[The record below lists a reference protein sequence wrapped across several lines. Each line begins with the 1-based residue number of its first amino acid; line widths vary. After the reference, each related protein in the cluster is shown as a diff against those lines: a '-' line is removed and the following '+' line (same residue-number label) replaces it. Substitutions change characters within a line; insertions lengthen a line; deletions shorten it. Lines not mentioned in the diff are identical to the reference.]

1 MFFNSIFIGYR
12 FMFLSFS
19 RRLSFTLLL
28 GLLVSA
34 TVQAETRWLMDELW
48 VNVRSGAG
56 DQFQIIQTIQ
66 SGTEMQTLGSAQGG
80 FIQVRLQDGTEGW
93 VAERFLQSEPT
104 AALQLDALLAE
115 RDQLAEELEE
125 MRERY
130 ESFEIGGGNLSDL
143 DQLRSENIRL
153 ASELRQITQ
162 VSENAIALDQRNQQ
176 LTEEN
181 AGLRNELDILNS
193 ELSNIRETRESRM
206 MLSGGGLIVIGL
218 ILGIVLPRM
227 RAKRRDAW
235 G

>member
-1 MFFNSIFIGYR
+1 MFSF
-12 FMFLSFS
+12 FS
-19 RRLSFTLLL
+19 RRFSFTLLIA
-28 GLLVSA
+28 LLISSA
-34 TVQAETRWLMDELW
+34 IQAETRWLMDELW

-66 SGTEMQTLGSAQGG
+66 SGTEMQTLGSPQSG
-80 FIQVRLQDGTEGW
+80 FVQVRLRDGTEGW
-93 VAERFLQSEPT
+93 VAERFLQNEPT
-104 AALQLDALLAE
+104 AALQLEALQAE
-115 RDQLAEELEE
+115 RDELAAQLDE

-130 ESFEIGGGNLSDL
+130 ESFEISGGNLSDL
-143 DQLRSENIRL
+143 DQLRSENMRL

-181 AGLRNELDILNS
+181 AGLRNELDILHS
-193 ELSNIRETRESRM
+193 ELTNTRETRESRM

>member
-1 MFFNSIFIGYR
+1 MFSC
-12 FMFLSFS
+12 FS
-19 RRLSFTLLL
+19 RRLSFSFVIALFMAGALN
-28 GLLVSA
+28 
-34 TVQAETRWLMDELW
+34 AETRWLMDELW
-48 VNVRSGAG
+48 VNVRAGAG

-66 SGTEMQTLGSAQGG
+66 SGTQMQTLGNPQNG
-80 FIQVRLQDGTEGW
+80 FVQVRLQDGTEGW

-104 AALQLDALLAE
+104 AALQLGPLRAE
-115 RDQLAEELEE
+115 RDQLAAELEE

-130 ESFEIGGGNLSDL
+130 ESFEIDGGNLSDL

-162 VSENAIALDQRNQQ
+162 ISENAIALDQRNQQ

-206 MLSGGGLIVIGL
+206 MLSGGGLIVLGL
-218 ILGIVLPRM
+218 ILGIILPRM
-227 RAKRRDAW
+227 RSKRRDAW